1 MSASLVPSQ
10 TTTEWLPLPR
20 DVNDSES
27 FSKDLISQFDKR
39 RSRLRV
45 EMGELEKQN
54 GVSNPGRSASVSSSV
69 SNLRNSSGVPPP
81 PLPTAPQQQEETA
94 TTTSTTTGRTTLPGE
109 NNMAYAQGRRRSA
122 GDLLRRS
129 SAYFKAKLDVFR
141 GSRSHDNLRDS
152 QSAHLPSTSNAFRSF
167 SSKKK
172 QQQQQ
177 APLHHT
183 TRADEIF
190 NASSA
195 SLPPPSKIGI
205 NTTIAIPQFAIPVQH
220 QPPAHFAAI
229 KPPVITQYPP
239 KPLKYS
245 PVEPISDDFLGRP
258 PHRTI
263 VHRISLPVLRRGG
276 NEHRSSTTRRRSDTD
291 MREPHARRSKAS
303 KKKKGKEPATI
314 ESPTTA

>member
-10 TTTEWLPLPR
+10 STNEWLPLPR
-20 DVNDSES
+20 DADDSES
-27 FSKDLISQFDKR
+27 FSKDLIQQFDKK

-54 GVSNPGRSASVSSSV
+54 GAAYPGRNTPVSSSV
-69 SNLRNSSGVPPP
+69 SDLRTSSGAPPP
-81 PLPTAPQQQEETA
+81 VPTPQQQEEKT
-94 TTTSTTTGRTTLPGE
+94 RTTAAE
-109 NNMAYAQGRRRSA
+109 DNVAYAQGRRRSA

-152 QSAHLPSTSNAFRSF
+152 QSAHLPSTSNALRSI

-172 QQQQQ
+172 Q
-177 APLHHT
+177 PSRT
-183 TRADEIF
+183 TRAEDIF

-195 SLPPPSKIGI
+195 SLPPPSKIAI
-205 NTTIAIPQFAIPVQH
+205 NTTISIPQFAIPVQH
-220 QPPAHFAAI
+220 PPPAHFAGI

-245 PVEPISDDFLGRP
+245 PVEPASDDFMEKQN
-258 PHRTI
+258 RTI

-276 NEHRSSTTRRRSDTD
+276 HDHEHRSATARRRSDTD
-291 MREPHARRSKAS
+291 MREPAGRKSKLS
-303 KKKKGKEPATI
+303 KKKQKGKEPAT
-314 ESPTTA
+314 ESPTA